1 MPEKKFSFWHDLILE
16 IKVYFLSRATTKW
29 HILLIISRCLY
40 LHGWYNLLMAVVQVY
55 LLDVLAVLLRST
67 MLNIM
72 INGQAVSIFQV
83 LGTRKLKYYTVL

>member
-1 MPEKKFSFWHDLILE
+1 MCKDDITRS
-16 IKVYFLSRATTKW
+16 
-29 HILLIISRCLY
+29 LLII
-40 LHGWYNLLMAVVQVY
+40 QVY

-83 LGTRKLKYYTVL
+83 ILKSPQSFQFHLELNGYDDLLATFGI

>member
-1 MPEKKFSFWHDLILE
+1 MLIM
-16 IKVYFLSRATTKW
+16 V
-29 HILLIISRCLY
+29 
-40 LHGWYNLLMAVVQVY
+40 VVQVY

-83 LGTRKLKYYTVL
+83 IRSQKTVIL

>member
-1 MPEKKFSFWHDLILE
+1 
-16 IKVYFLSRATTKW
+16 
-29 HILLIISRCLY
+29 
-40 LHGWYNLLMAVVQVY
+40 MAVVQVY